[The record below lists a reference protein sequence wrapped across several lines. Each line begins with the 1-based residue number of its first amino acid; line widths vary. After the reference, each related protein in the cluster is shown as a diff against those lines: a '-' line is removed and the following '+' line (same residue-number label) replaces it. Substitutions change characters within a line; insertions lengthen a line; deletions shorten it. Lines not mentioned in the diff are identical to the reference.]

1 MYKRSY
7 LQIPGPTNI
16 PEPVLQA
23 LSRPAINHRGSEF
36 AELMANNVRGLQR
49 IMQTENDILLFPA
62 SGSGG
67 LEAAIVNLL
76 SPGDRV
82 LAVNMGVFSQRM
94 GQIAHSFGAAVTWIE
109 KEWGTAVT
117 AADYLAVLEQDHQHE
132 YKAVFVTQNET
143 ATGVLVDVE
152 SVRRML
158 DELGHP
164 ALLVVDAVSSL
175 AIVDLQTDAW
185 GVDVAISASQKGLM
199 LPGGLAA
206 ISVSPKAWEAHS
218 KASMPKWY
226 WNFGSMKQRM
236 DIGQMPYTPAIS
248 LFFGLEVA
256 LQLLEAEGLENV
268 FSRHARNAVAMQ
280 TGLMATG
287 LELLVA
293 SKAERS
299 PAVTAIK
306 LPMDISYQALA
317 QGAERLGVTIGGG
330 LQRLEGKIFR
340 VGHLGMLHEMEVI
353 AVLGALEMVFYEL
366 GYRLRLGDAT
376 GAAMA
381 SFLQ

>member
-1 MYKRSY
+1 MYRRSY

-16 PEPVLQA
+16 PDPVLQA
-23 LSRPAINHRGSEF
+23 LNHPAINHRGSEF
-36 AELMANNVRGLQR
+36 AELLAHNVRGLKQV
-49 IMQTENDILLFPA
+49 MQTENDILLFPS

-76 SPGDRV
+76 SPGDKV

-94 GQIAHSFGAAVTWIE
+94 GQIAHNFGASVTWIE

-117 AADYLAVLEQDHQHE
+117 AADYRAVLEHDLKYE
-132 YKAVFVTQNET
+132 YKAVFVTHNET

-158 DELGHP
+158 DDLHHP

-175 AIVDLQTDAW
+175 AISDLQTDTW
-185 GVDVAISASQKGLM
+185 GVDVVVSASQKGLM
-199 LPGGLAA
+199 LPGGLSV
-206 ISVSPKAWEAHS
+206 ISVSPKAWAAQERAT
-218 KASMPKWY
+218 MPKWY
-226 WNFGSMKQRM
+226 WNFSTMRQRM
-236 DIGQMPYTPAIS
+236 AIGQMPYTPAIN

-256 LQLLEAEGLENV
+256 LKLLQEEGMPNV
-268 FSRHARNAVAMQ
+268 FRRHTRNALAMQ
-280 TGLMATG
+280 AGLMAMG
-287 LELLVA
+287 LELLVENE
-293 SKAERS
+293 AERS
-299 PAVTAIK
+299 PAVTAVK
-306 LPMDISYQALA
+306 LPANIAYQDLA
-317 QGAERLGVTIGGG
+317 RGTEQLGVTIGGG

-353 AVLGALEMVFYEL
+353 ATLGALEMVLHKL
-366 GYRLRLGDAT
+366 GHDLQLGVAT

-381 SFLQ
+381 SYLQ